1 MCEYICM
8 YNWIFAIYL
17 KLTHYTKSDIFQF
30 LKRWILQVKYLVNET
45 RRRRVYCVIYLPL
58 ELYMSDIKF
67 QRQVNFIYN
76 VYIKRMFGEGKGRVM
91 TRKETGEEFQGQ
103 RDGVILFLD
112 HVLIAWLC
120 SVWKYIELHTWP
132 TPFSAC
138 SLFLN

>member
-1 MCEYICM
+1 MCDSI
-8 YNWIFAIYL
+8 
-17 KLTHYTKSDIFQF
+17 H
-30 LKRWILQVKYLVNET
+30 
-45 RRRRVYCVIYLPL
+45 
-58 ELYMSDIKF
+58 IKF

-120 SVWKYIELHTWP
+120 SV
-132 TPFSAC
+132 
-138 SLFLN
+138 